1 VLFSN
6 EQVASF
12 ITANFEPVWET
23 VRPVPL
29 VHIDFG
35 NGIQVTRTL
44 HGNIATS
51 VCTADGQVLDILP
64 GIYEPRT
71 FLDRLQQFCLLEDY
85 AGQAR
90 REGKLETVLR
100 TYHQNQAEA
109 LRRKQNPDRFVNV
122 APISKRMIERGIKA
136 VLAPAAQHPEY
147 VAAVKGVPTAA
158 PGTLPLASD
167 QDLAAW
173 QALALDT
180 RLNETTRRTQIHD
193 LLARTGLVRPERIL
207 KPLYKEVLHADLD
220 DPYLGL
226 GSALF
231 AAYPFAGEEA
241 AAGAM
246 AQAPRE

>member
-1 VLFSN
+1 MLFSN

-12 ITANFEPVWET
+12 IAANFEPVWET

-35 NGIQVTRTL
+35 NGMQVTRTL

-51 VCTADGQVLDILP
+51 VCTADGLVLDILP
-64 GIYEPRT
+64 GIYEART
-71 FLDRLQQFCLLEDY
+71 FLDRLQQFRLLEDY

-100 TYHQNQAEA
+100 TYHQKQAEA
-109 LRRKQNPDRFVNV
+109 LRKKQNPDRFVNV
-122 APISKRMIERGIKA
+122 APISKRRIERGIEA
-136 VLAPAAQHPEY
+136 VLAPAAQHREY
-147 VAAVKGVPTAA
+147 AADVKDLPTAA
-158 PGTLPLASD
+158 VRTLPLASA

-180 RLNETTRRTQIHD
+180 RLNETTRRSQIHD

-231 AAYPFAGEEA
+231 AAYPFAREEA